1 MLRSTRMQPV
11 APHYRCPVALVPFAL
26 VCALVFAVCASP
38 SRYFGAARTRAV
50 ARLHVLAID
59 GGSSPAENYQS
70 HLLHVEQLLDV
81 LARAGVPPRR
91 IAIFSSDGA
100 DPAPDLAVREL
111 QPETDFWLLEGTRL
125 ERSLRTPVTYV
136 NSAIAGMALESA
148 TKAGLRRWFERARWD
163 LRPGDV
169 LLIYVTDHGTKNPE
183 DSSNNRITLWGKGE
197 SLSVSEL
204 EDLLELLHPQVRV
217 VMLMSQCY
225 SGAFAHLMAA
235 HAAGGAPSG
244 AVCGYFS
251 STAER
256 PAYGCYPENRGR
268 ENVGHSFE
276 FIAALAAMA
285 RFPDA
290 HAQVLVSDRTPDV
303 PIKTSDI
310 YLEELLGRVAGEGS
324 EDVAQLADA
333 LLREAWRDKGR
344 WEPEIRLL
352 DRIGHAF
359 GWFSPRSLAELA
371 EQEERLPEAGRQL
384 RTYARAWEAAL
395 ADTKAAN
402 LDHFVAASPD
412 WSERLDER
420 ALKKLEPA
428 AARELTAALLEQFA
442 PFTWV
447 DPTVGARL
455 GLLKGKAETAA
466 PAAYRMEV
474 RAAVVLRMR
483 AVLMSIAGRVYLD
496 TRATPAERTAYE
508 ALHGC
513 EDLALDASVRSLPI
527 VAVPVADPFP
537 PYEEDLT
544 LAQEVLPAWMGIRF
558 GQVSATQ
565 RASSHLEDG
574 AAVVEAVY
582 PDSPAKAAR
591 FEVGDIVVGPPGAP
605 FSERNQIREWT
616 MLSKIDEP
624 ATLVILRG
632 ERRLRLTLV
641 PKAYPLKWPELPGP
655 PKVGRSAPQLG
666 VTPYRGALP
675 ASLANGTPHL
685 LFFWATWCG
694 PCKAAVPEIL
704 DFERARKT
712 PVIAVTD
719 EPPEQLETFFQHY
732 DGPFPATVAVDK
744 SRRTFLAY
752 AVSGTPTVVLVDA
765 NGKVG
770 SYSTGYSRE
779 KGLGIDGWSWAKRDT
794 DSPAQ

>member
-1 MLRSTRMQPV
+1 MQPV

-26 VCALVFAVCASP
+26 VCALVLAVCASP

-59 GGSSPAENYQS
+59 GGGSPAENYQS
-70 HLLHVEQLLDV
+70 HLLHVEQLLDA

-111 QPETDFWLLEGTRL
+111 QPEADFRLLEGTRL
-125 ERSLRTPVTYV
+125 ERPLRTPVTYV
-136 NSAIAGMALESA
+136 SSAIAGITLESA
-148 TKAGLRRWFERARWD
+148 TKAGLRQWFERARRD
-163 LRPGDV
+163 LRSGDV
-169 LLIYVTDHGTKNPE
+169 LLIYVTDHGTKNP
-183 DSSNNRITLWGKGE
+183 DDPSNNRITLWGKGE

-204 EDLLELLHPQVRV
+204 GELLDLLHPQVRV
-217 VMLMSQCY
+217 VALMSQCY
-225 SGAFAHLMAA
+225 SGGFAQLMAA

-303 PIKTSDI
+303 PIKTSDV
-310 YLEELLGRVAGEGS
+310 YLEELLGRMAGEQG
-324 EDVAQLADA
+324 EDVTQLADA

-371 EQEERLPEAGRQL
+371 EQEARLPEAGHQL
-384 RTYARAWEAAL
+384 HTYARAWEAAL
-395 ADTKAAN
+395 ADAKAAN
-402 LDHFVAASPD
+402 LDHFLAAYPD
-412 WSERLDER
+412 WTERLDER
-420 ALKKLEPA
+420 ALQKLEPA
-428 AARELTAALLEQFA
+428 AARELTAALLEELV

-447 DPTVGARL
+447 DPTVDARL
-455 GLLKGKAETAA
+455 GLLEGKAETAA

-474 RAAVVLRMR
+474 RTAVVLRMR
-483 AVLMSIAGRVYLD
+483 AILMSIAGRVALD
-496 TRATPAERTAYE
+496 TRAMPAERTAYE
-508 ALHGC
+508 ALRAC
-513 EDLALDASVRSLPI
+513 EDLALDTPAGSLP
-527 VAVPVADPFP
+527 VASAPGADPFP
-537 PYEEDLT
+537 PYEEDLQ
-544 LAQEVLPAWMGIRF
+544 LAREVLPAWMGIRF
-558 GQVSATQ
+558 GQAGATR
-565 RASSHLEDG
+565 RASLHLEDG
-574 AAVVEAVY
+574 AAIVQAVY
-582 PDSPAKAAR
+582 PDSPAQAAG

-624 ATLVILRG
+624 APLVILRG
-632 ERRLRLTLV
+632 ERRLRRTLV

-655 PKVGRSAPQLG
+655 PKVGRAAPQLG
-666 VTPYRGALP
+666 VTPYRGVLP

-685 LFFWATWCG
+685 LFFWATWCA

-704 DFERARKT
+704 AFERARKT

-719 EPPEQLETFFQHY
+719 ELPEQLDIFFQHY
-732 DGPFPATVAVDK
+732 DELFPATVAVDE
-744 SRRTFLAY
+744 SRRAFLAY
-752 AVSGTPTVVLVDA
+752 GVSGTPTIVLVDG

-779 KGLGIDGWSWAKRDT
+779 KGIGIDGWSWAKQDT
-794 DSPAQ
+794 DSAVR